1 MKLFKKKAPPSPVS
15 TQFPL
20 ERFEPVLRS
29 SICTGECTACM
40 RDRETGKLH
49 EIMVIRS
56 SYDLEQFGK
65 QYLVDIENLRTVY

>member
-1 MKLFKKKAPPSPVS
+1 MKLFRKKSSPSPVS
-15 TQFPL
+15 APFPL

-40 RDRETGKLH
+40 RDRESGKLH

-56 SYDLEQFGK
+56 SNDLEQFRK

>member
-1 MKLFKKKAPPSPVS
+1 MRLFGKKASPSPVS
-15 TQFPL
+15 AQFPL
-20 ERFEPVLRS
+20 ESFEPVLRS

-56 SYDLEQFGK
+56 SYDLEHLGK
-65 QYLVDIENLRTVY
+65 QYLVDIENLKTVY